1 MHMPVVLLFFLVPV
15 IPIFLVVGI
24 PSFYLE
30 FDSNRG
36 FVNFKMQMPMVWP
49 IFLVAAIPIF
59 LVDGIPIFLLA
70 GIPMFLDALN
80 LRIFTAGVCI

>member
-1 MHMPVVLLFFLVPV
+1 MHMPMVLLFFLVPV

-49 IFLVAAIPIF
+49 IFLVVVIPIF
-59 LVDGIPIFLLA
+59 WWLEFLYFCWLE
-70 GIPMFLDALN
+70 FLFFWML
-80 LRIFTAGVCI
+80 